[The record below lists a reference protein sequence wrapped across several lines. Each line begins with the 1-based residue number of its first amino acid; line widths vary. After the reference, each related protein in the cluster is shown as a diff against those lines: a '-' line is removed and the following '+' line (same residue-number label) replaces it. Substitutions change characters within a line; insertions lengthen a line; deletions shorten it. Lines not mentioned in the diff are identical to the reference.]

1 MTPRIFYDENGAQL
15 EPISQKEAEELME
28 ATLAEKEQLL
38 RALATI
44 LGLNEELNQI
54 RESRCGD

>member
-44 LGLNEELNQI
+44 IGLNEELNQI

>member
-44 LGLNEELNQI
+44 IGLNEELNQI
-54 RESRCGD
+54 KESRCGD